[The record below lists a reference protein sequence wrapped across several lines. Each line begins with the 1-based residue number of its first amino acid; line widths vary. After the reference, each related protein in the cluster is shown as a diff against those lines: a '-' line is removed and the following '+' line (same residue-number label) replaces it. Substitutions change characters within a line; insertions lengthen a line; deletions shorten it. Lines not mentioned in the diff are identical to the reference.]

1 MLADHHPYH
10 HTVTITLGGF
20 STLAYLTLVSVGGN
34 WNRAGGCLPRTGEE
48 ATAPPAPKPATGP
61 AAPA

>member
-20 STLAYLTLVSVGGN
+20 STLAYLTLVSGGRELEPCR
-34 WNRAGGCLPRTGEE
+34 WLS
-48 ATAPPAPKPATGP
+48 APDR
-61 AAPA
+61 

>member
-10 HTVTITLGGF
+10 LTVTITLSGF

-34 WNRAGGCLPRTGEE
+34 WNRAGGRLRRIGEA
-48 ATAPPAPKPATGP
+48 ATLCQPDFA
-61 AAPA
+61 